1 MDAERRNL
9 AVMDILEIRAA
20 LAVLWSKGLLTD
32 EAWLA
37 VDPELRAI
45 TESE

>member
-1 MDAERRNL
+1 MD
-9 AVMDILEIRAA
+9 VLELRAA
-20 LAVLWSKGLLTD
+20 LAVLWSQGKLSD
-32 EAWLA
+32 EVWLA